1 MRRLI
6 EKRRNFVA
14 KYQFL
19 KKGSIMKKVLFAMM
33 AMMVVLFTACTNK
46 TQAPAD
52 GQAPDVEAAVNET
65 TAALSEQIEAQ
76 DASKFQEILATVT
89 EKVKEFI
96 TTNPEAAK
104 EYITKIQEFLKENAD
119 KIKAFAGDN
128 ETLNDA
134 INSLTAAP
142 AESIVNSLSA
152 AFDDAKG
159 KAKEKA
165 DELKEDTKKALEDK
179 ANEVKEGL
187 GI

>member
-1 MRRLI
+1 
-6 EKRRNFVA
+6 
-14 KYQFL
+14 
-19 KKGSIMKKVLFAMM
+19 MKKVLFAMM

-104 EYITKIQEFLKENAD
+104 EYVTKIQEFLK
-119 KIKAFAGDN
+119 
-128 ETLNDA
+128 
-134 INSLTAAP
+134 
-142 AESIVNSLSA
+142 
-152 AFDDAKG
+152 
-159 KAKEKA
+159 
-165 DELKEDTKKALEDK
+165 
-179 ANEVKEGL
+179 
-187 GI
+187 